1 MYPGIAETFFPSVF
15 SKEEQRRGNENSLD
29 YARVLLMTQK
39 PSFNVSVN
47 SKTDHPPT
55 PPGEILDWLVTS
67 LNTQMI
73 IILRQ
78 FFLQLIL

>member
-15 SKEEQRRGNENSLD
+15 SKEEQRRGKENSLG

-47 SKTDHPPT
+47 SKHNHPP
-55 PPGEILDWLVTS
+55 PPGGNFLSLLD
-67 LNTQMI
+67 
-73 IILRQ
+73 
-78 FFLQLIL
+78 